1 MMLLELLAIFACA
14 AFSSAAT
21 SPHAEY
27 VEQMIKS
34 GSFKIDPRLIDNVL
48 EDASLDVVSFKQK

>member
-1 MMLLELLAIFACA
+1 MFRELLVLFTCAVFAA
-14 AFSSAAT
+14 AVK

-34 GSFKIDPRLIDNVL
+34 GAFEIDPRFVDNIL
-48 EDASLDVVSFKQK
+48 EDASLDVVSFNLK